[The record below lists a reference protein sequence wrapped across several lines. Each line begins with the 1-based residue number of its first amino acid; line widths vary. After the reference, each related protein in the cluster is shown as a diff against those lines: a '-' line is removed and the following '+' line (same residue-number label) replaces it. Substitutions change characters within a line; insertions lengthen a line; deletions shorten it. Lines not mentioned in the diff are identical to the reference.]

1 MSVDGDDG
9 TLSRDFG
16 ISAELGVCEYAGQ
29 LSRAHPAAINKACF
43 HIISI
48 LQFGTPKLDAVHRD
62 HKRDE
67 LDSPVTRPIAR
78 ALVRPPEEPRTSRRF
93 KACAIL
99 QRAVAGLATG

>member
-1 MSVDGDDG
+1 MVSVAAVPLGGALMSVDGGDCA
-9 TLSRDFG
+9 LSRDFG

-48 LQFGTPKLDAVHRD
+48 LQLGTPKLDAVHRD

-67 LDSPVTRPIAR
+67 LESPLTRPMTR
-78 ALVRPPEEPRTSRRF
+78 ALVRAPDEPRTSSEF
-93 KACAIL
+93 
-99 QRAVAGLATG
+99 